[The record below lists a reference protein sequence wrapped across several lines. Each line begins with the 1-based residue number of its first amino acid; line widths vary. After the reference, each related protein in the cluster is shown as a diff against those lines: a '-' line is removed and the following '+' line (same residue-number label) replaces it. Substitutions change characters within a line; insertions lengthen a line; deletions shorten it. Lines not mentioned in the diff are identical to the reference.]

1 MLRVFLTVL
10 ATTLSLNA
18 NAMGSKEPDVG
29 KPAKDNAASKPL
41 ADNGARYTW
50 RDGDKLREAVMA
62 PQLIAE
68 FNAVGQGAT
77 VKAAVPDAKEAGRSG
92 GVRLWQ
98 IDGDVKKAAQDLS
111 TRTGGKYS
119 PVFQE
124 GGAGRKMALPGGV
137 IATFAD
143 DTSAAEAKAWAQKNG
158 VKLGS
163 KLNIGS
169 NSYLVETDPGVA
181 ALDTAARLQAAGG
194 VKSVTPNW
202 WMEVTTR

>member
-1 MLRVFLTVL
+1 MLRVLLTVL
-10 ATTLSLNA
+10 AATLSLNA
-18 NAMGSKEPDVG
+18 NAMGSKEPDAG
-29 KPAKDNAASKPL
+29 KPAKDSASKP
-41 ADNGARYTW
+41 AAANGARYTW
-50 RDGDKLREAVMA
+50 RDGDKVREAVIA
-62 PQLIAE
+62 PQLVAE

-77 VKAAVPDAKEAGRSG
+77 VKAAVPSAKEAGRSG

-98 IDGDVKKAAQDLS
+98 VDGDVKKTAQELTS
-111 TRTGGKYS
+111 RTGGKYS

-137 IATFAD
+137 IATFD
-143 DTSAAEAKAWAQKNG
+143 DGVSATDAKTWAQKNG

-194 VKSVTPNW
+194 VKSVSPNW

>member
-18 NAMGSKEPDVG
+18 NAMGSKEPDAG

>member
-10 ATTLSLNA
+10 AATLSLNA
-18 NAMGSKEPDVG
+18 NAMGSKEPDAG
-29 KPAKDNAASKPL
+29 KPAKDGASK
-41 ADNGARYTW
+41 AAANGARYTW
-50 RDGDKLREAVMA
+50 RDGDKVREAVMA
-62 PQLIAE
+62 PQLVAE

-77 VKAAVPDAKEAGRSG
+77 VKAAVPSAKEAGRSG

-98 IDGDVKKAAQDLS
+98 VDGDVKKTAQELTS
-111 TRTGGKYS
+111 RTGGKYS

-124 GGAGRKMALPGGV
+124 GGVGRRMALPGGV
-137 IATFAD
+137 IATFD
-143 DTSAAEAKAWAQKNG
+143 DGVSATDAKIWAQKNG

-181 ALDTAARLQAAGG
+181 ALDSAARLQAAGG